1 MNMKI
6 IDIEPNTERTNDSP
20 YIYKVTFISNDG
32 TIRKAISKQS
42 HLEAWLQELQ
52 QTKEFNIILHK
63 YQQQS

>member
-6 IDIEPNTERTNDSP
+6 IDIQPNPDRNNDSP
-20 YIYKVTFISNDG
+20 YIYQVTFISQDG

-42 HLEAWLQELQ
+42 HFEAWLQELH
-52 QTKEFNIILHK
+52 QTTEFNQILNN

>member
-1 MNMKI
+1 MKI

-42 HLEAWLQELQ
+42 HLEAWLQELYQ
-52 QTKEFNIILHK
+52 LDEFHLFMNKYQTKKEN
-63 YQQQS
+63 

>member
-1 MNMKI
+1 MKI

-63 YQQQS
+63 YQQQT